1 MSNSNLLQLIKQA
14 AVEVIEASTPSD
26 IHVGHIKS
34 INPFVLHVADVDIPH
49 DFIVIADSLSNNLDI
64 DDKVI
69 VITNRG
75 GQLFCIIDKAVNL

>member
-49 DFIVIADSLSNNLDI
+49 DFIVIADSLTNNLEVN
-64 DDKVI
+64 DKVI
-69 VITNRG
+69 VISNQG
-75 GQLFCIIDKAVNL
+75 GQLFFVVDKAVKL